1 MAGENNIAEMVKIIF
16 PLERDEDGYPPF
28 TEESLWVKKCEGGYL
43 IDNVP
48 FFVYDISLDDVVSV
62 KKKKGQLYFH
72 QLLHKSTNSTIRI
85 FCKDH
90 FLMEKVRQRL
100 EEKGCYWEYSNT
112 KSYSSVN
119 IPIEVAEEVIEFLD
133 NEEKLSYEVS
143 SQRF

>member
-1 MAGENNIAEMVKIIF
+1 MVKIIF

-28 TEESLWVKKCEGGYL
+28 PEESLWGKKCDGGYL
-43 IDNVP
+43 IDNVL

-90 FLMEKVRQRL
+90 ALMEKVRKSL
-100 EEKGCYWEYSNT
+100 AEKGCYWEYSNI

-119 IPIEVAEEVIEFLD
+119 IPIEVAEEIIAILD
-133 NEEKLSYEVS
+133 NEENLSYEVS
-143 SQRF
+143 SQRFLQKILD

>member
-1 MAGENNIAEMVKIIF
+1 M
-16 PLERDEDGYPPF
+16 
-28 TEESLWVKKCEGGYL
+28 
-43 IDNVP
+43 P
-48 FFVYDISLDDVVSV
+48 FFVYDISLEDVVAV

-90 FLMEKVRQRL
+90 ALMEKVRQRL
-100 EEKGCYWEYSNT
+100 EGKGCYWEYSNT

-119 IPIEVAEEVIEFLD
+119 IPIEVAEEVIELLD